1 MKMND
6 EWMEKK
12 LESYKENFK
21 NYVDYVEVDYIYFSD
36 EPFES
41 DQEVKSLTELEK
53 GSLFVTD
60 GDEAPWLQVMIAPG
74 FSFALKPELLSY
86 WCEKAEWFYRKK
98 NNSLSETVKK
108 EGNE

>member
-1 MKMND
+1 
-6 EWMEKK
+6 
-12 LESYKENFK
+12 
-21 NYVDYVEVDYIYFSD
+21 
-36 EPFES
+36 
-41 DQEVKSLTELEK
+41 
-53 GSLFVTD
+53 
-60 GDEAPWLQVMIAPG
+60 MIAPG